1 MQDQLKPSKWPLR
14 MRSPIGEGAL
24 RGFPPS
30 VLIVAERRG
39 LFVKGAVLHV
49 GVTAVFGGGLGGD
62 TIRPAASSWGLIKA
76 ALLRESLR
84 KTLVPRSV

>member
-1 MQDQLKPSKWPLR
+1 

-39 LFVKGAVLHV
+39 LTVKGAVLHV
-49 GVTAVFGGGLGGD
+49 GLTAVFGGGSGGD
-62 TIRPAASSWGLIKA
+62 TARVVVSIEGLN

-84 KTLVPRSV
+84 KTLVPRSVWASRSGTVGPCEENR

>member
-1 MQDQLKPSKWPLR
+1 

-30 VLIVAERRG
+30 QLIVSERWG
-39 LFVKGAVLHV
+39 LFEKGASL
-49 GVTAVFGGGLGGD
+49 GLGLTAVGGGAREPGGGEEVV
-62 TIRPAASSWGLIKA
+62 SSWGLEKV

-84 KTLVPRSV
+84 PKFKRLVPR

>member
-1 MQDQLKPSKWPLR
+1 MVQDQLKPSKWPLR
-14 MRSPIGEGAL
+14 IRSPIGEGAL

-62 TIRPAASSWGLIKA
+62 TIPPAASSWG
-76 ALLRESLR
+76 
-84 KTLVPRSV
+84 